1 MDKQLFKT
9 QKINENKLESAKA
22 NGYLQIITNN
32 EIYDISLKTITQ
44 FDLQKIII
52 IIIILFSHYIV
63 DFKQAYGIM
72 KLLQQKDNI
81 CDLFA
86 ICFEKLG

>member
-9 QKINENKLESAKA
+9 QKINENKLESAKG

-63 DFKQAYGIM
+63 DLS
-72 KLLQQKDNI
+72 KLMV
-81 CDLFA
+81 
-86 ICFEKLG
+86 